1 MVRWEPR
8 WGIASGWART
18 LHKLV
23 FHRKFHIW
31 VCCLANSFLEPQ
43 HSICTHGFNYKNL
56 QERGWWLFRILLE
69 MSVLITKSHER
80 KIPSRFSWAGSQW
93 VSVMILFSFIFFT
106 QSLFDWTPY
115 WQLQMAD
122 QHTPTIV
129 SSLVLFCYRFFC
141 CILSCSCRVLALAHA
156 GGSGVPAATRKS
168 LSWRFYCCFCCLF
181 NTHEAGDSA
190 GEWKFSVIIVS
201 SISSVSF
208 FFSIMCVLH
217 LFLYILLSHSPCI
230 SCSFLLIFSVCSV
243 WFWFWRFLP
252 RYPQAQSVFPWL
264 CPVYE

>member
-1 MVRWEPR
+1 MV
-8 WGIASGWART
+8 T
-18 LHKLV
+18 V
-23 FHRKFHIW
+23 
-31 VCCLANSFLEPQ
+31 
-43 HSICTHGFNYKNL
+43 
-56 QERGWWLFRILLE
+56 
-69 MSVLITKSHER
+69 ITKSHER

-93 VSVMILFSFIFFT
+93 ISVMILFSFIFFT

-129 SSLVLFCYRFFC
+129 SPLVLFCYRFFC
-141 CILSCSCRVLALAHA
+141 CIFSCSCRALALAHA

-208 FFSIMCVLH
+208 FLLCVYYIFS
-217 LFLYILLSHSPCI
+217 CI
-230 SCSFLLIFSVCSV
+230 SRCPTVLVYLVPFLIFSVCSV
-243 WFWFWRFLP
+243 WFSVLEVSTKIPSSSESLSLAVSSLRINTSEVLHFL
-252 RYPQAQSVFPWL
+252 
-264 CPVYE
+264 